1 LFVEVVSAL
10 FALFGSTAE
19 VEEEEEEEE
28 EGDDDEEEEVEE
40 ETVLSTAFV
49 DVDTT
54 GRGGTSIVT
63 SNILAHCLCSRRDIS
78 ICSVGIK
85 RVKTI

>member
-1 LFVEVVSAL
+1 LFE
-10 FALFGSTAE
+10 STAE
-19 VEEEEEEEE
+19 VEEEE
-28 EGDDDEEEEVEE
+28 DEEEEE

>member
-1 LFVEVVSAL
+1 LFE
-10 FALFGSTAE
+10 STAE
-19 VEEEEEEEE
+19 VEEEEEEEV
-28 EGDDDEEEEVEE
+28 EEEEVEEEE

>member
-1 LFVEVVSAL
+1 LFE
-10 FALFGSTAE
+10 STAE
-19 VEEEEEEEE
+19 VEEEE
-28 EGDDDEEEEVEE
+28 DEEEEEE

-49 DVDTT
+49 DVDTA

-85 RVKTI
+85 SVKTI